1 MPFSIF
7 REKSFDDG
15 MTPQKTVMFSYS
27 RYYLLGS
34 LSYAIHTRGE
44 LTNLSFQSVEF
55 SKQILVSQISDFHFA
70 DYRSLNSQ
78 LTDFLL
84 VSFRFVSQIT

>member
-1 MPFSIF
+1 
-7 REKSFDDG
+7 
-15 MTPQKTVMFSYS
+15 MFSNS

-44 LTNLSFQSVEF
+44 LTDLSFQPVKF
-55 SKQILVSQISDFHFA
+55 SKQILVSQMSDFHFA
-70 DYRSLNSQ
+70 DYRSLISQ
-78 LTDFLL
+78 LTYFLL

>member
-15 MTPQKTVMFSYS
+15 MTPQKTVKQ
-27 RYYLLGS
+27 LLGS

-70 DYRSLNSQ
+70 DYRSLISQ